1 MLITWQFFQS
11 YYSFVHWYGAHR
23 CILMIQWT
31 TQMSN
36 CQCSLKFLKR
46 GHYLDMQPRDF
57 DIWNVTFCCT
67 FLTYW
72 VAGSLVSACIYHS
85 SRPSQLDVVGDLP
98 HLLALATSGASSEF
112 RSVASYIPY
121 ASNVALGILGHCS
134 AQASKVAHCN
144 EIVLIQYFRGLC
156 SCYHWCDCLIKRKVG
171 RCFLK
176 NMLCVK

>member
-11 YYSFVHWYGAHR
+11 YYSFVNWYGAHR

-46 GHYLDMQPRDF
+46 GHNLDMQPMDF
-57 DIWNVTFCCT
+57 DIRNVTFCCT

-85 SRPSQLDVVGDLP
+85 SRPSQLDVVG
-98 HLLALATSGASSEF
+98 ALAA
-112 RSVASYIPY
+112 
-121 ASNVALGILGHCS
+121 
-134 AQASKVAHCN
+134 
-144 EIVLIQYFRGLC
+144 
-156 SCYHWCDCLIKRKVG
+156 DCLDCWHLPLQMLHQSSGQLPVISLMLAMWHWAYLVTAM
-171 RCFLK
+171 LK
-176 NMLCVK
+176 LAKSLIAMK